1 MDRVAEGYLNILFGS
16 TASNVMSG
24 VAKPIEAVGI
34 FLETAGPDPGETNAW
49 IASVVAWN
57 DDVSEYL
64 STLILIPFVWN
75 YNRVSKMIDRLE
87 ALEKK
92 K

>member
-49 IASVVAWN
+49 IASIVK
-57 DDVSEYL
+57 L
-64 STLILIPFVWN
+64 
-75 YNRVSKMIDRLE
+75 
-87 ALEKK
+87 
-92 K
+92 